1 MGGDGGLCEAAFK
14 REAAGVKI
22 REREQKEKWAMEE
35 RESKRRSR
43 EGVLVEGR

>member
-22 REREQKEKWAMEE
+22 REREQKEK
-35 RESKRRSR
+35 
-43 EGVLVEGR
+43 